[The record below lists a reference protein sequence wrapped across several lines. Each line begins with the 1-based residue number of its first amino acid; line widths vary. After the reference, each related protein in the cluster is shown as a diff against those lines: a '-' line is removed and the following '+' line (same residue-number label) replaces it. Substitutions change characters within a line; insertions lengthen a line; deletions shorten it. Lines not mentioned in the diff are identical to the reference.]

1 MTLHHFIY
9 NFLRHLLISSEYK
22 KEVDD
27 WLNSTECTFVF
38 TNLKSKILEEI
49 TLNRIGQNATE
60 NEPIFVYL
68 AADNEQVKTAFETV
82 LLESRFGPKNMTINV
97 MKIETKFVH
106 HIKNLANMKAST
118 NNEGIIRI
126 IFVF

>member
-1 MTLHHFIY
+1 M
-9 NFLRHLLISSEYK
+9 
-22 KEVDD
+22 
-27 WLNSTECTFVF
+27 
-38 TNLKSKILEEI
+38 
-49 TLNRIGQNATE
+49 
-60 NEPIFVYL
+60 

-82 LLESRFGPKNMTINV
+82 LFESRFGPKNMTINV